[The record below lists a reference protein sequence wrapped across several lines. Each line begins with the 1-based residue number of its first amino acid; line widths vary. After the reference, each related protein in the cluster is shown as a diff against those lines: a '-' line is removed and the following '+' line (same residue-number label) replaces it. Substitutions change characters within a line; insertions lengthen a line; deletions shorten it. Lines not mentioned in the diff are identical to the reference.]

1 MEITFGAFISEK
13 RLAKNISLRAFSNM
27 IDISPE
33 YLSKLENDLRAAP
46 KDRTLEKIAEK
57 LVLNVD
63 DREVFYDLAAKSKSY
78 LSLASDL
85 VKYVNEN
92 EMVHKTLR
100 LAKRYELTNED
111 WKEIFE
117 YIAKTHL

>member
-33 YLSKLENDLRAAP
+33 YLSKLENDLIAAP

-92 EMVHKTLR
+92 EIVHKTLR

>member
-1 MEITFGAFISEK
+1 MKITFGAFISEK
-13 RLAKNISLRAFSNM
+13 RLAKDISLRAFSNM

-46 KDRTLEKIAEK
+46 KDHTLEKIAEN

-111 WKEIFE
+111 WKKIFE